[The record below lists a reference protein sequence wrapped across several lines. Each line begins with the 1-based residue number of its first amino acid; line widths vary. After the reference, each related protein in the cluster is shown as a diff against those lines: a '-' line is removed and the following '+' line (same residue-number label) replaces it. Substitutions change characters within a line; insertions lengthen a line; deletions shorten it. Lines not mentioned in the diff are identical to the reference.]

1 MGEFFQNIDVSFFYF
16 INKTLAN
23 PLTDKV
29 MPFITEGN
37 NWFLVYIV
45 LLGWLF
51 IKGGAK
57 GRVAVVMVLLLVTVT
72 DQVNSFIIKDFFHRI
87 RPCNV
92 LPNVHLLVNCTDSF
106 SFTSSHAINNFG
118 AATLLSYFYKNFRY
132 VLFTTATLVALSRVF
147 VGVHYPFDIICGGL
161 LGVIAALIF
170 IQIWKFISKAFKL
183 KF

>member
-1 MGEFFQNIDVSFFYF
+1 MGDFFQNIDTSLFYF

-29 MPFITEGN
+29 MPFITAN
-37 NWFLVYIV
+37 DNWMLVYII

-57 GRVAVVMVLLLVTVT
+57 GRVAVIMALLLVTVT
-72 DQVNSFIIKDFFHRI
+72 DQVNSFIIKDFFQRI
-87 RPCNV
+87 RPCNA
-92 LPNVHLLVNCTDSF
+92 LPNVHLLVNCTDAF

-118 AATLLSYFYKNFRY
+118 AATVFSYFYKNFRY
-132 VLFTTATLVALSRVF
+132 ALFTAASLVALSRVF
-147 VGVHYPFDIICGGL
+147 VGVHYPFDILCGAL
-161 LGVIAALIF
+161 LGIFAAWIF
-170 IQIWKFISKAFKL
+170 IWIWKFISKTLKL

>member
-1 MGEFFQNIDVSFFYF
+1 
-16 INKTLAN
+16 
-23 PLTDKV
+23 
-29 MPFITEGN
+29 MPFITESN
-37 NWFLVYIV
+37 HWMLVYII

-57 GRVAVVMVLLLVTVT
+57 GRVAVIMVLLLVTLT

-87 RPCNV
+87 RPCNA
-92 LPNVHLLVNCTDSF
+92 LPDVHLLVNCTDAY

-132 VLFTTATLVALSRVF
+132 ALFTTASLVALSRVF

-161 LGVIAALIF
+161 LGVFAALLF
-170 IQIWKFISKAFKL
+170 IWIWKRISKAFKL

>member
-1 MGEFFQNIDVSFFYF
+1 MGEFLQNIDTALFYF

-23 PLTDKV
+23 PLTDKI
-29 MPFITEGN
+29 MPFITEN
-37 NWFLVYIV
+37 NHWFLVYII

-57 GRVAVVMVLLLVTVT
+57 GRVAVIMALLLVTLT
-72 DQVNSFIIKDFFHRI
+72 DQVNSFYIKDLFHRI
-87 RPCNV
+87 RPCNA

-118 AATLLSYFYKNFRY
+118 AATVFSYFYKNFRY
-132 VLFTTATLVALSRVF
+132 ILFGTATLVSLSRVF
-147 VGVHYPFDIICGGL
+147 VGVHYPFDILCGAM
-161 LGVIAALIF
+161 LGVFAAWVF
-170 IQIWKFISKAFKL
+170 IYIWRFISKTLKL

>member
-1 MGEFFQNIDVSFFYF
+1 MGEFFQNIDVSLFYF

-92 LPNVHLLVNCTDSF
+92 LPNVQLLVNCTDSF

-132 VLFTTATLVALSRVF
+132 TLFTTATLVALSRVF

-161 LGVIAALIF
+161 LGVIAALLF
-170 IQIWKFISKAFKL
+170 IQLWKFISKVFKL